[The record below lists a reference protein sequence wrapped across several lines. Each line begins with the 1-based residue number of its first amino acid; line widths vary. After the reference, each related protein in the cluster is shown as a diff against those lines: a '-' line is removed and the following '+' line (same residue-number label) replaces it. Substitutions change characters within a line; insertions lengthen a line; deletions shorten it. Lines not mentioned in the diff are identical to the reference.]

1 MIMEIRPVPQDFF
14 WMCGLKFKFTVQE
27 VNIYC
32 IYSKYTKQIGSGT
45 YSMQKIIKRFWPEFM
60 ISGFFPDHRVSILFV
75 VSSSVHLEFSG
86 HVTKSKQGHALL
98 FGEVLTSTRIYS

>member
-1 MIMEIRPVPQDFF
+1 
-14 WMCGLKFKFTVQE
+14 
-27 VNIYC
+27 
-32 IYSKYTKQIGSGT
+32 
-45 YSMQKIIKRFWPEFM
+45 MQKLLKDFGLNFM

-98 FGEVLTSTRIYS
+98 FGEVVTSTRIYS